1 MAEDFRGMAA
11 DRARGAQRARL
22 IRFYTEQGYEPSQAA
37 AMAAAEIERRSR
49 FDLENRREPGFE
61 GSGAGELAQMNRDYY
76 RQNPGALSN
85 ERASDASMPGYD
97 PSRSEV
103 APRMTYDPI
112 MNRLE
117 GAGSEIQLSR
127 PMTEE
132 DRIVARQT
140 HPIPRGSSEGY
151 QPRQPGIVDRAMNA
165 IAAARE
171 APQATAPS
179 AQAAET
185 RDGRPAPVAPTQDGT
200 GIPADYVGDA
210 GFVIPSYT
218 GDAVDAEALTQRYG
232 ARPSAPAAAPAR
244 QAPARQAAPMPPSR
258 PSDMPRSSG
267 EGSGKSW
274 FSGMF
279 KDPYEGKSSQDLF
292 AMQQADPDNKGLYF
306 RAAAKQAQ
314 ERKDAGETVSQDG
327 MKRGGAAGGHHKD
340 AAIMKALEIIHH
352 MLRRG

>member
-1 MAEDFRGMAA
+1 MAEDFRGMIG
-11 DRARGAQRARL
+11 DRLRGAVRSRL
-22 IRFYTEQGYEPSQAA
+22 TKFYTDRGYPPEQAA
-37 AMAAAEIERRSR
+37 TMADVELGRRDR
-49 FDLENRREPGFE
+49 QVLMNQTEPGYQ
-61 GSGAGELAQMNRDYY
+61 GAGTGELAQMNRDYY
-76 RQNPGALSN
+76 RQNPGALSS
-85 ERASDASMPGYD
+85 ERASDASLPGYD

-103 APRMTYDPI
+103 LPPVRYDRDSSTVTGGGTTVQFSEPLTANRAAEWSSDYPI
-112 MNRLE
+112 
-117 GAGSEIQLSR
+117 S
-127 PMTEE
+127 
-132 DRIVARQT
+132 
-140 HPIPRGSSEGY
+140 RGSAEPYGGRGQA
-151 QPRQPGIVDRAMNA
+151 QPSIVDRAITA
-165 IAAARE
+165 ITPSRE
-171 APQATAPS
+171 GPRATVPS
-179 AQAAET
+179 AQAPET
-185 RDGRPAPVAPTQDGT
+185 RDGRTPFAAAPAPERSEEVGEPGYSGSGGGYLQAALDVSRNSMAAP
-200 GIPADYVGDA
+200 
-210 GFVIPSYT
+210 
-218 GDAVDAEALTQRYG
+218 
-232 ARPSAPAAAPAR
+232 ARAAAPAR

-258 PSDMPRSSG
+258 PADMPRSSG